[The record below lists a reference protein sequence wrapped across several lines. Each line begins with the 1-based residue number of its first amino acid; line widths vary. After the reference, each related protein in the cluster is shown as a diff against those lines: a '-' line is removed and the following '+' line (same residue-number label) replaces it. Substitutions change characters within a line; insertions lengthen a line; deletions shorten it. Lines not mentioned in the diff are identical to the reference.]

1 MEVSTKRKE
10 IADKHQKMCRST
22 KKKGKSGKNHEKG
35 VGKCKAFVE
44 LLVGGKWQENG
55 RKTTVGGAG
64 EELAVEPQNGC

>member
-22 KKKGKSGKNHEKG
+22 KKKKSGKNHEKG

-55 RKTTVGGAG
+55 RKTIVGGAG